1 MKSFFPVNGRIALRE
16 GEGEFFKFFFL
27 FLPVPSPPLFP
38 EAMPSPKKSIII
50 VVCCLLLFLALFT
63 WNQRTGTLDQGA
75 GATGMEIS
83 GVLLKSVTGVRDG
96 AMRVWDKYI
105 ALMGVWEENEEL
117 KKELLRKEKELLQAK
132 EGLVELEAY
141 RAFFRVEVPPDWKPH
156 AARVLAWKI
165 GPLGVLETVLLGK
178 GFLSGAQP
186 GVPVVTDKGLVGRV
200 FRSAPTTSQCL
211 LLVDGGSRVAVITS
225 EGRVHGILSGAGYGK
240 PLELRFVSQNV
251 KVNPGEV
258 LYTSGLDS
266 AYPQGVPVATV
277 THVALSSSSSMQEI
291 FAEPFVDV
299 ANLETVFLLEKPEGL
314 YLPEAS
320 QVYTPQDEA
329 PVSPLPEMPE
339 GVTDRAFG
347 NAAPGEQ

>member
-1 MKSFFPVNGRIALRE
+1 
-16 GEGEFFKFFFL
+16 
-27 FLPVPSPPLFP
+27 
-38 EAMPSPKKSIII
+38 MPSPKKSIII

-63 WNQRTGTLDQGA
+63 WNQRTGSLDNGA
-75 GATGMEIS
+75 ATTGMEFS
-83 GVLLKSVTGVRDG
+83 GLVLKSLTSAKDAVV
-96 AMRVWDKYI
+96 RVWDKYI
-105 ALMGVWEENEEL
+105 ALVGVWEENEEL
-117 KKELLRKEKELLQAK
+117 KKELLRKDMELVKAQEA
-132 EGLVELEAY
+132 LVELEYY

-156 AARVLAWKI
+156 AARVLAWKV
-165 GPLGVLETVLLGK
+165 GPLGVLETVLLSK
-178 GFLSGAQP
+178 GFLSGARP

-200 FRSAPTTSQCL
+200 FRAAPTTSQCL

-240 PLELRFVSQNV
+240 PMELRFVSQNV

-314 YLPEAS
+314 YTPEPS

-339 GVTDRAFG
+339 SVTDRDFG
-347 NAAPGEQ
+347 NVSPGEQ